1 MPLMFLTCVIDRPQ
15 DSKIKIDICH
25 KKKHR
30 IHKRFW
36 FTLIQIRVLFFIAQK
51 ERHPFFSL
59 FKPAK

>member
-1 MPLMFLTCVIDRPQ
+1 MGRRTG
-15 DSKIKIDICH
+15 KIEMDICN
-25 KKKHR
+25 KKHR

-51 ERHPFFSL
+51 VRHPFFSL